1 MLAKFVPVARSFSVV
16 RRKPWLLRTIKTIG
30 LDRAAFPSIPIRR
43 NREVAATVAASSM
56 DGKSLG
62 SSTLNESC
70 SRSSGSD
77 NRANV
82 SSDSIDGKL
91 YVEYSRSHKDESDAT
106 AYVLWGL
113 TLGVVSDL
121 LEVASLEPLT
131 PKGAPSF
138 TFPLAPTVLD
148 ATARALYRAT
158 SGSGFDWR
166 GIGAATAVA
175 AVAIFAVSVAWL

>member
-1 MLAKFVPVARSFSVV
+1 MAHSFSAVQ
-16 RRKPWLLRTIKTIG
+16 RNPWLLRTIETLG

-43 NREVAATVAASSM
+43 HREVAATVAASSI
-56 DGKSLG
+56 DGRSLG
-62 SSTLNESC
+62 SRAISESC
-70 SRSSGSD
+70 SGSSGGD
-77 NRANV
+77 NRAND
-82 SSDSIDGKL
+82 SSDKNHGKL
-91 YVEYSRSHKDESDAT
+91 NDDGSRSRANEYDAT

-131 PKGAPSF
+131 PKGAPPF
-138 TFPLAPTVLD
+138 TFPMAPMVLD

-166 GIGAATAVA
+166 GIGAAVAFFAV
-175 AVAIFAVSVAWL
+175 FAVSVTWR